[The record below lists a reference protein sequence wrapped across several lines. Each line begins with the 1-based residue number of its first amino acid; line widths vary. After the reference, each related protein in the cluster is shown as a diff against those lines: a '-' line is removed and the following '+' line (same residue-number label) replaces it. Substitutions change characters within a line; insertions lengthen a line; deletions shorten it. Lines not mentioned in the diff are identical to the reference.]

1 MQVRVKLII
10 ITLAI
15 IEIKNTHTMKIYTK
29 GGDQGETS
37 LIGGDRVLKNHGRI
51 EAYGTIDELNAVIG
65 IVRDA
70 AQDKSADEQL
80 EATQNIL
87 FSIGSAL
94 AAADGHKMQL
104 PDFEESAIE
113 DLEKAIDAMNDGLEP
128 LRNFILPGG
137 DLSSSYCH
145 LARTVCRR
153 AERKVVAMQQDL
165 KVEPK
170 IVKYLNRLSDYFFTL
185 GRYYTKLNGA
195 KETLWNPRK
204 A

>member
-1 MQVRVKLII
+1 MRGKVII

-29 GGDQGETS
+29 GGDTGETS
-37 LIGGDRVLKNHGRI
+37 LIGGDRVLKNHTRI
-51 EAYGTIDELNAVIG
+51 EAYGTIDELNAIIG

-70 AQDKSADEQL
+70 ATQKVADKQL
-80 EATQNIL
+80 ELSQNIL

-113 DLEKAIDAMNDGLEP
+113 DLEKAIDSMNDSLEP

-153 AERKVVAMQQDL
+153 AERKVVSMQQDFV
-165 KVEPK
+165 VEPK

-185 GRYYTKLNGA
+185 GRYYTKLNAG

-204 A
+204 D

>member
-1 MQVRVKLII
+1 
-10 ITLAI
+10 
-15 IEIKNTHTMKIYTK
+15 MKIYTK

-37 LIGGDRVLKNHGRI
+37 LIGGARVLKNHSRI
-51 EAYGTIDELNAVIG
+51 EAYGTIDELNAIIG
-65 IVRDA
+65 IVRDSSQNA
-70 AQDKSADEQL
+70 SADEQL
-80 EATQNIL
+80 EAVQNIL

-104 PDFEESAIE
+104 PDFEETAIK
-113 DLEKAIDAMNDGLEP
+113 DLEKAIDLMDEELEP

-137 DLSSSYCH
+137 DLASSYCH

-153 AERKVVAMQQDL
+153 AERKVVAMQQEL
-165 KVEPK
+165 QVEPK

-185 GRYYTKLNGA
+185 GRFYTKLNSG

>member
-1 MQVRVKLII
+1 
-10 ITLAI
+10 
-15 IEIKNTHTMKIYTK
+15 MKIYTK

-37 LIGGDRVLKNHGRI
+37 LIGGARVLKNHSRI
-51 EAYGTIDELNAVIG
+51 EAYGTIDELNAIIG
-65 IVRDA
+65 IVRDSSQNA
-70 AQDKSADEQL
+70 SADEQL
-80 EATQNIL
+80 EAVQNIL

-104 PDFEESAIE
+104 PDFEETAIE
-113 DLEKAIDAMNDGLEP
+113 DLEKAIDQMNEELEP

-137 DLSSSYCH
+137 DLASSYCH

-153 AERKVVAMQQDL
+153 AERKVVAMQQEL
-165 KVEPK
+165 QVEPK

-185 GRYYTKLNGA
+185 GRFYTKLNSG

>member
-1 MQVRVKLII
+1 MRGKVII

-29 GGDQGETS
+29 GGDTGETS
-37 LIGGDRVLKNHGRI
+37 LIGGDRVLKNHTRI
-51 EAYGTIDELNAVIG
+51 EAYGTIDELNAIIG

-70 AQDKSADEQL
+70 ATQKVADKQL
-80 EATQNIL
+80 ELSQNML

-113 DLEKAIDAMNDGLEP
+113 DLEKAIDTMNDSLEP

-137 DLSSSYCH
+137 DLSSSYGH

-153 AERKVVAMQQDL
+153 AERKVVSMQQDFI
-165 KVEPK
+165 VEPK

-185 GRYYTKLNGA
+185 GRYYTKLNAG

-204 A
+204 D

>member
-1 MQVRVKLII
+1 
-10 ITLAI
+10 
-15 IEIKNTHTMKIYTK
+15 MKIYTK

-37 LIGGDRVLKNHGRI
+37 LIGGARVLKNHSRI
-51 EAYGTIDELNAVIG
+51 EAYGTIDELNAIIG
-65 IVRDA
+65 IVRDSSQNA
-70 AQDKSADEQL
+70 SADEQL
-80 EATQNIL
+80 EAVQNIL

-94 AAADGHKMQL
+94 AAVDGHKMQL
-104 PDFEESAIE
+104 PDFEETAIE
-113 DLEKAIDAMNDGLEP
+113 DLEKAIDLMNEELEP

-137 DLSSSYCH
+137 DLASSYCH

-153 AERKVVAMQQDL
+153 AERKVVAMQQEL
-165 KVEPK
+165 QVEPK

-185 GRYYTKLNGA
+185 GRFYTKLNSG

>member
-1 MQVRVKLII
+1 
-10 ITLAI
+10 
-15 IEIKNTHTMKIYTK
+15 MKIYTK

-37 LIGGDRVLKNHGRI
+37 LIGGARVLKNHSRI
-51 EAYGTIDELNAVIG
+51 EAYGTIDELNAIIG
-65 IVRDA
+65 IVRDSSQNA
-70 AQDKSADEQL
+70 SADEQL
-80 EATQNIL
+80 EAVQNIL

-104 PDFEESAIE
+104 PDFEETAIE
-113 DLEKAIDAMNDGLEP
+113 DLEKAIDLMNEELEP

-137 DLSSSYCH
+137 DLASSYCH

-153 AERKVVAMQQDL
+153 AERKVVAMQQEL
-165 KVEPK
+165 QVEPK

-185 GRYYTKLNGA
+185 GRFYTKLNSG

>member
-1 MQVRVKLII
+1 
-10 ITLAI
+10 
-15 IEIKNTHTMKIYTK
+15 MKIYTK

-37 LIGGDRVLKNHGRI
+37 LIGGARVLKNHSRI
-51 EAYGTIDELNAVIG
+51 EAYGTIDELNAIIG
-65 IVRDA
+65 IVRDSSQNA
-70 AQDKSADEQL
+70 SADEQL
-80 EATQNIL
+80 EAVQNIL

-104 PDFEESAIE
+104 PDFEETAIE
-113 DLEKAIDAMNDGLEP
+113 DLEKAIDQMNEELEP

-137 DLSSSYCH
+137 DLASSYCH

-153 AERKVVAMQQDL
+153 AERKVVAMQQEL
-165 KVEPK
+165 LVEPK

-185 GRYYTKLNGA
+185 GRFYTKLNSG